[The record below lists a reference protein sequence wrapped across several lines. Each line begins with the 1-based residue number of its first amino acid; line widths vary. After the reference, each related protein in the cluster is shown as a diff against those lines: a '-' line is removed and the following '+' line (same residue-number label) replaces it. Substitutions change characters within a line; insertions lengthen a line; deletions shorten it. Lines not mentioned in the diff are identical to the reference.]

1 MLKLVVIYLLNKLA
15 LCYIKVSYALKLLR
29 ENILLLIMK
38 ILDIDLNVTNIKC
51 MQKYRTLSPDSV
63 DTFNSKIRHNLIKV

>member
-29 ENILLLIMK
+29 ENILWLIMK
-38 ILDIDLNVTNIKC
+38 ILDIDLNVTNINVCKSTGN
-51 MQKYRTLSPDSV
+51 YL
-63 DTFNSKIRHNLIKV
+63 LILLIPLIPKLGTT